1 MYSPSVTSFASADMA
16 VRQQPHQKMYK
27 LRTGCVNVSHSHKL
41 GNREHTKA
49 TAQETCDSWRKR
61 GNEAYKSGDLSEAE
75 VCYSKGISSI
85 QHTETPGVCIQPL
98 IFCYSNRATIRME
111 LTEIHSIS
119 SSQPNMI
126 MECNDLFHYCYGFYL
141 FMYALTR
148 FVCRPMLEITF
159 STIDIP
165 KLLSQEIRSK
175 ELHNDVS

>member
-1 MYSPSVTSFASADMA
+1 
-16 VRQQPHQKMYK
+16 MYK
-27 LRTGCVNVSHSHKL
+27 LRTGCVNVSHSHKP

-61 GNEAYKSGDLSEAE
+61 GNKAYKSGDLSESE

-126 MECNDLFHYCYGFYL
+126 MEYL
-141 FMYALTR
+141 
-148 FVCRPMLEITF
+148 PMHEITF

-165 KLLSQEIRSK
+165 KLLSQEIRSE